1 MRFFNTAGPVNSE
14 DHYLLPPL
22 GRFDLEEIESLIDQ
36 KKYFILHA
44 PRQVGKTSYLLA
56 LMAHLNQQGKVR
68 CVYMNV
74 EGAQAA
80 RENVAG
86 ASQAILSELA
96 LRTRIHLQDT
106 FLRDHYREIIE
117 QNSEFSLLSSALS
130 LFSEQSPLPVVL
142 FIDEIDTLIGDTLIA
157 ILRQLRSGYDRR
169 PSSFPQSII
178 LCGVRD
184 IRDYRIHSSREKA
197 VITGGS
203 AFNIK
208 AKSLRMGDFTEAE
221 VKMLYDQ
228 HTVET
233 GQIFHEDVIP
243 TVWQLTRGQPWLVNA
258 LAYEVCFDMKA
269 GRDRTQPITQQM
281 IMETKENLI
290 LRRETHLDQL
300 AHQLELERVQ
310 RVISPMLQG
319 LKMNEAV
326 SNDDLQYVIDL
337 GLVSRIDKEPQI
349 SNAIYREVIPREL
362 TFITQAN
369 LYAVVEDSWYI
380 QPDGRLDV
388 DGLLAGFQQFFR
400 ENSESWVK
408 RYQYQEAGPQL
419 LIQAYLQRVINGGGQ
434 IAREYGLGRGRTD
447 LLIHWPVP
455 NAEPQRVVIELKI
468 RYGKLKKVIP
478 IALEQTWEYM
488 DRCGTDQGHL
498 IIFDRATTRPWDEK
512 IFKRVEHHN
521 GQAITVWGM

>member
-1 MRFFNTAGPVNSE
+1 
-14 DHYLLPPL
+14 
-22 GRFDLEEIESLIDQ
+22 
-36 KKYFILHA
+36 
-44 PRQVGKTSYLLA
+44 
-56 LMAHLNQQGKVR
+56 
-68 CVYMNV
+68 
-74 EGAQAA
+74 
-80 RENVAG
+80 
-86 ASQAILSELA
+86 
-96 LRTRIHLQDT
+96 
-106 FLRDHYREIIE
+106 
-117 QNSEFSLLSSALS
+117 
-130 LFSEQSPLPVVL
+130 
-142 FIDEIDTLIGDTLIA
+142 
-157 ILRQLRSGYDRR
+157 
-169 PSSFPQSII
+169 
-178 LCGVRD
+178 
-184 IRDYRIHSSREKA
+184 
-197 VITGGS
+197 
-203 AFNIK
+203 
-208 AKSLRMGDFTEAE
+208 
-221 VKMLYDQ
+221 
-228 HTVET
+228 
-233 GQIFHEDVIP
+233 
-243 TVWQLTRGQPWLVNA
+243 LTRGQPWLVNA